1 MNVASWARTSSNM
14 AVLNAAQSTSDS
26 VAGAGGSAT
35 ATADTAVG
43 ATTAAAGVGA
53 TTISGVIARGAGG
66 STSAAGC
73 FFFLVT
79 GGGAFLEEEGDGSTS
94 VVGADSRFF
103 NFCAISSWND
113 GWAAG
118 GALRAVSARGLLAF
132 NLAFLIWSARE
143 AGRALAGGSDC
154 AGIAGGVGGET
165 AGAAGAGGVVATGA
179 VGGRGGATD
188 GAASLSSVDRRAAVT
203 GAAGGATALA
213 RVSVLRRS
221 GAVGV
226 SSVLE
231 VSTSVAEGFVR
242 VARRGAAE
250 TPAALYIKHRHVS

>member
-1 MNVASWARTSSNM
+1 
-14 AVLNAAQSTSDS
+14 
-26 VAGAGGSAT
+26 
-35 ATADTAVG
+35 
-43 ATTAAAGVGA
+43 
-53 TTISGVIARGAGG
+53 
-66 STSAAGC
+66 
-73 FFFLVT
+73 
-79 GGGAFLEEEGDGSTS
+79 
-94 VVGADSRFF
+94 
-103 NFCAISSWND
+103 
-113 GWAAG
+113 
-118 GALRAVSARGLLAF
+118 LLAF

-179 VGGRGGATD
+179 VGGRATD